1 MEQCVLKLLEISNKD
16 FEIEIIVVDDCSND
30 NSYQIAIELAKKNT
44 EISVCKHKLNLGKG
58 AAIRTGLKKITGDFV
73 AIQDADLEYNPKD
86 LKKLLVP
93 LINNDADVVL
103 GSRFLTDGIHRV
115 LYFWHYIGNRF
126 LTLLSNL
133 FTNLN
138 ISDMETCYKVFR
150 RQILEEIELKENRF
164 GFEPEIVAKISH
176 RNLRIYETGI
186 SYYGRTYEEGKKIK
200 PIDGLK
206 AIYYII
212 YYNAYKSHWSVQ
224 LVLFSIIWL
233 LTNAIDYI
241 LYSLLYLN
249 QMIAFDYI
257 IIPLVNYY
265 FIINILFRR
274 GAKWNLS
281 VEIPLFI
288 FCFAVIKYFKFL
300 FYKYD
305 ISLLTGAVN
314 SIVIIDSI
322 FIILNFIV
330 IKFVIFPKK

>member
-138 ISDMETCYKVFR
+138 ISDMETCYKVYR
-150 RQILEEIELKENRF
+150 RHILEEIELKENRF

-257 IIPLVNYY
+257 IIP
-265 FIINILFRR
+265 
-274 GAKWNLS
+274 
-281 VEIPLFI
+281 
-288 FCFAVIKYFKFL
+288 
-300 FYKYD
+300 
-305 ISLLTGAVN
+305 
-314 SIVIIDSI
+314 
-322 FIILNFIV
+322 
-330 IKFVIFPKK
+330 

>member
-1 MEQCVLKLLEISNKD
+1 M
-16 FEIEIIVVDDCSND
+16 
-30 NSYQIAIELAKKNT
+30 
-44 EISVCKHKLNLGKG
+44 
-58 AAIRTGLKKITGDFV
+58 
-73 AIQDADLEYNPKD
+73 
-86 LKKLLVP
+86 
-93 LINNDADVVL
+93 
-103 GSRFLTDGIHRV
+103 
-115 LYFWHYIGNRF
+115 
-126 LTLLSNL
+126 
-133 FTNLN
+133 
-138 ISDMETCYKVFR
+138 
-150 RQILEEIELKENRF
+150 
-164 GFEPEIVAKISH
+164 
-176 RNLRIYETGI
+176 RIYETGI